1 MSIYVSILYILRIYF
16 SFSFFIFYYVS
27 QFKGC
32 IFWRKTIVNAQLTRS
47 TWMFVTGYNIY
58 YILYF
63 ACCSD
68 SVLIGLAATNYIVC
82 HGISDH
88 WFVRIRAFKYG
99 DRHTIQRSSTKSNSN
114 SFYFFLEAQS
124 WTLSFNM

>member
-1 MSIYVSILYILRIYF
+1 MCLNLKAVSF
-16 SFSFFIFYYVS
+16 E
-27 QFKGC
+27 
-32 IFWRKTIVNAQLTRS
+32 RKTNVKAQVTRS
-47 TWMFVTGYNIY
+47 TWLFVKGYNIY

-99 DRHTIQRSSTKSNSN
+99 DRHTIQGSSIKLNSN
-114 SFYFFLEAQS
+114 SFFLEAQS
-124 WTLSFNM
+124 WTLSFNI